1 MWHKLPRDLKLL
13 LFSTILANTA
23 SRMTLPFMPLF
34 ILELGGTVPQVGLF
48 FTVHTLSA
56 SLLRPLGGWFSDSI
70 GRIQAVA
77 LGASFTMLGTLGFAL
92 SPRWEWLL
100 LSSVVMALGRGVVGP
115 SFQAYIAEA
124 APKGQMAQTY
134 GLVNGLFTICQIVG
148 PALGGFLVERYEL
161 RLLFW
166 VGVGLTAVATLLR
179 LYPGIG
185 LVYRWEN
192 VKVAR
197 LRDGFSGMAV
207 ALVAG
212 GLLTWLFVTDS
223 LRDMGIQIYENLQ
236 PLLMQANGIG
246 EAQIGYLFS
255 FYAIVYLL
263 VSWFGS
269 RLADRWSA
277 TGALALSGVVQA
289 LALLL
294 LVWLTSVPMF
304 WLFFALAGVSFGIG
318 DPAFDAFLAKATPP
332 ERLGL
337 TFGLFNTALSFFT
350 TPFPY
355 LGSLLWEQASPTVPF
370 WVGALFLLAAGV
382 VTWCWVRPFEQQLEG

>member
-1 MWHKLPRDLKLL
+1 
-13 LFSTILANTA
+13 
-23 SRMTLPFMPLF
+23 
-34 ILELGGTVPQVGLF
+34 
-48 FTVHTLSA
+48 
-56 SLLRPLGGWFSDSI
+56 
-70 GRIQAVA
+70 
-77 LGASFTMLGTLGFAL
+77 
-92 SPRWEWLL
+92 
-100 LSSVVMALGRGVVGP
+100 
-115 SFQAYIAEA
+115 
-124 APKGQMAQTY
+124 
-134 GLVNGLFTICQIVG
+134 
-148 PALGGFLVERYEL
+148 
-161 RLLFW
+161 
-166 VGVGLTAVATLLR
+166 
-179 LYPGIG
+179 
-185 LVYRWEN
+185 
-192 VKVAR
+192 
-197 LRDGFSGMAV
+197 
-207 ALVAG
+207 
-212 GLLTWLFVTDS
+212 
-223 LRDMGIQIYENLQ
+223 
-236 PLLMQANGIG
+236 MQANGIG

-269 RLADRWSA
+269 RLADRRSA
-277 TGALALSGVVQA
+277 PGALALSGVVQA

-382 VTWCWVRPFEQQLEG
+382 VTWRWIRPFEQQLEG

>member
-1 MWHKLPRDLKLL
+1 MWQKLPRDLKLL

-23 SRMTLPFMPLF
+23 SRMSLPFMPLF
-34 ILELGGTVPQVGLF
+34 ILELGGTVTQVGLF

-77 LGASFTMLGTLGFAL
+77 LGAIFTMLGTLGFAL
-92 SPRWEWLL
+92 APSWQWLL
-100 LSSVVMALGRGVVGP
+100 LSAVVMALGRGVVGP

-124 APKGQMAQTY
+124 APPGQMAQTY

-148 PALGGFLVERYEL
+148 PALGGWLAERYEL

-179 LYPGIG
+179 IYPGMG

-192 VKVAR
+192 VRVAQ
-197 LRDGFSGMAV
+197 LRDGFRGLAA

-212 GLLTWLFVTDS
+212 GLLTWLLITDS
-223 LRDMGIQIYENLQ
+223 LRDMGIQLYDNLQ
-236 PLLMQANGIG
+236 PLLMQANGLG

-255 FYAIVYLL
+255 FFAVVYLL

-269 RLADRWSA
+269 RLADRWGA
-277 TGALALSGVVQA
+277 TVALAVSGGIHAVG
-289 LALLL
+289 LLL
-294 LVWLTSVPMF
+294 LISFTSIPMF
-304 WLFFALAGVSFGIG
+304 WLFFALTGIAFGMG

-332 ERLGL
+332 EQLGL
-337 TFGLFNTALSFFT
+337 TFGLFSTALSLFT

-355 LGSLLWEQASPTVPF
+355 LGSVLWERAAPTVPF
-370 WVGALFLLAAGV
+370 GLGALFLLAAGV
-382 VTWCWVRPFEQQLEG
+382 VTWRYLRLFEHV